1 MRKASIREL
10 HLRTGSIVSQAAEGH
25 VITIVKRGVPV
36 AELGPIPPKP
46 RSKGFPPG
54 RWALLA
60 KFPKVPD
67 SGKWLE
73 KNR

>member
-36 AELGPIPPKP
+36 AELGPIQSKP
-46 RSKGFPPG
+46 RSKGFTQEHWD
-54 RWALLA
+54 RLA
-60 KFPKVPD
+60 GFPKVPD